1 VVDIAGRYTEPSEL
15 DFHTSFLD
23 PHFNPNSCLSRK
35 LGRDVMNTIFL
46 KSSDKMDELP
56 DESIHL
62 VVTSPPY
69 NVNKDYERD
78 QAFDDWQKLMRAV
91 FTEVHRVLIPGG
103 RVCIVIANTGRN
115 PYRPL
120 HLYLTQIMLD
130 IGYLMR
136 GEIIWD
142 KGAGVGSSTAWGSW
156 MKATNPC
163 LRDVHEYI
171 LIFSKESMRRDL
183 TGASTI
189 SREEFLQATLS
200 VWRIPT
206 VSAKKVGHPCPFP
219 LEIPRRLINLYS
231 FQGDTILDPFMGSGQ
246 TALAALET
254 GRQYIGYELV
264 PEYTR
269 LAHERLSNV
278 TSRRD
283 ALHAMVTQGYA
294 SP

>member
-1 VVDIAGRYTEPSEL
+1 
-15 DFHTSFLD
+15 
-23 PHFNPNSCLSRK
+23 
-35 LGRDVMNTIFL
+35 MNTIFL
-46 KSSDKMDELP
+46 KSSENMDELP
-56 DESIHL
+56 DQSIHL

-69 NVNKDYERD
+69 NVNKEYERD
-78 QAFDDWQKLMRAV
+78 QAFEDWQNLMRAV
-91 FTEVHRVLIPGG
+91 FTEVYRVLIPGG

-130 IGYLMR
+130 LGYLMR

-142 KGAGVGSSTAWGSW
+142 KGPSVGSSTAWGSW

-171 LIFSKESMRRDL
+171 LVFSKESMKREP

-189 SREEFLQATLS
+189 TRDEFLEATLS

-206 VSAKKVGHPCPFP
+206 LSAKKIGHPCPFP

-231 FQGDTILDPFMGSGQ
+231 FQGDTVLDPFMGSGQ
-246 TALAALET
+246 TAIAALET
-254 GRQYIGYELV
+254 GRQYVGYDTEPTYVTLANQRLGKVVSHLNKLPSAILNEGCASSDTIHV
-264 PEYTR
+264 PPFLIAR
-269 LAHERLSNV
+269 LYS
-278 TSRRD
+278 
-283 ALHAMVTQGYA
+283 
-294 SP
+294 